1 MEELASAAA
10 LPTVDSSNGDE
21 RGEEDHKNS
30 LATSFMSGTELRRVL
45 ERFPDIL
52 GEQSDERRDQMC
64 IDDWGLDD
72 PFEGAGDHLKEIEDP
87 LLVKSL

>member
-1 MEELASAAA
+1 MEVAAET
-10 LPTVDSSNGDE
+10 PTVDSSNGLE
-21 RGEEDHKNS
+21 RGEEDQKNS

-52 GEQSDERRDQMC
+52 DEQSDERRDQLCM
-64 IDDWGLDD
+64 DDWDLDD
-72 PFEGAGDHLKEIEDP
+72 PFEGAVYQVKEIEDP